1 MSETRGGQGV
11 RPGFDWIDGPAT
23 MQRLARLRWLLLG
36 LAMVGLAAC
45 SKSTDGTPDAFANDQ
60 PAGTLYNEG
69 LAYMNGGKL
78 KEATKSFDEVD
89 RQHPYSEYA
98 RKALIMSTF
107 TSYKRNDFDT
117 TISSGQ
123 RYLSLYPG
131 SPDAAYAT
139 YLIGLSYFRRMPD
152 VTRDQGMTRK
162 ALGAFEEIVNNY
174 PDSEY
179 VVDAKAK
186 IIACNDQLA
195 GKEMQIGRYYLEQR
209 DYLAAINRFKT
220 VITQYQTTRH
230 VEEALER
237 LTEANMALGLTGE
250 AQTATAVLGHNFPD
264 SPWYKDAYKLL
275 KTGGLEPRE
284 NTGSWI
290 SKVFAGKNT
299 S

>member
-1 MSETRGGQGV
+1 MRRV
-11 RPGFDWIDGPAT
+11 ALW
-23 MQRLARLRWLLLG
+23 RWAFLG
-36 LAMVGLAAC
+36 LALASIAAC
-45 SKSTDGTPDAFANDQ
+45 SKSTDGTPDAFVDDQ
-60 PAGTLYNEG
+60 PAGSLYNEG

-78 KEATKSFDEVD
+78 KDATKSFDEVD

-107 TSYKRNDFDT
+107 TSYKRGDFDT
-117 TISSGQ
+117 AIQTGK

-131 SPDAAYAT
+131 SPDAAYAV
-139 YLIGLSYFRRMPD
+139 YLTGLSYFRRMPD
-152 VTRDQGMTRK
+152 ITRDQEMTYK
-162 ALGAFEEIVNNY
+162 ALGAFQEIINNY

-179 VVDAKAK
+179 VTDSKDK
-186 IIACNDQLA
+186 ILVCQDQLA
-195 GKEMQIGRYYLEQR
+195 GKEMQVGRYYLEQR
-209 DYLAAINRFKT
+209 NYLAAINRFKT
-220 VITQYQTTRH
+220 VVTQYQTTRH

-275 KTGGLEPRE
+275 QTGGLEPRE
-284 NTGSWI
+284 NSGSWI

-299 S
+299 T